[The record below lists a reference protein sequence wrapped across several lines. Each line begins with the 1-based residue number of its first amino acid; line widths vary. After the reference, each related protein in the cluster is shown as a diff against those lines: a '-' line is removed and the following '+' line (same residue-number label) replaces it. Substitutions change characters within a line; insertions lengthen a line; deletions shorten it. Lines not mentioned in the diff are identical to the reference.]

1 MSPHAKKIIIPN
13 YTLSCITLVYLL
25 VDFQAL
31 YLYYAVAG
39 YLLFGIFGNFIGFHR
54 YLTHQSFSVN
64 KFFHYSFIL
73 LGSLTGQGSPIFW
86 TALHLH
92 HHRTSDTADDI
103 HSPLKGFWEA
113 SLLWQIRGNLEKL
126 KGFIAPRS
134 LYKDSFIKFLH
145 HHYYKFY
152 WSFGLL
158 FLIIDVKLFLFFFV
172 LGGFFFTALA
182 DNLSNYCFHSNRF
195 GYVNFETKDQSRNVP
210 MISLLTLGAGWHNNH
225 HQDPKNY
232 SFSKHYYELDPSA
245 WLIKIIKK

>member
-1 MSPHAKKIIIPN
+1 M
-13 YTLSCITLVYLL
+13 
-25 VDFQAL
+25 
-31 YLYYAVAG
+31 
-39 YLLFGIFGNFIGFHR
+39 
-54 YLTHQSFSVN
+54 
-64 KFFHYSFIL
+64 
-73 LGSLTGQGSPIFW
+73 
-86 TALHLH
+86 
-92 HHRTSDTADDI
+92 
-103 HSPLKGFWEA
+103 
-113 SLLWQIRGNLEKL
+113 LWQIRGNLEKL

-134 LYKDSFIKFLH
+134 LYKDLFIKFLH